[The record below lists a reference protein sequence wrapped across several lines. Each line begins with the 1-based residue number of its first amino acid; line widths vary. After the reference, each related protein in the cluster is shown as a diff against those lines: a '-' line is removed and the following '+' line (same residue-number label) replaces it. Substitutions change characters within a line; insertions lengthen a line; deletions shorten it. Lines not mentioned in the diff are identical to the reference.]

1 MIWSFLRN
9 FYFGENWG
17 FAESV
22 IVQLIVV
29 VFVIFFFCM
38 QINIFC
44 LLKLVL
50 KHLPRQRIFVT
61 GWRIFPVKTKT
72 SYNKLIEIKS
82 LLA

>member
-29 VFVIFFFCM
+29 VFVIFFLHADK
-38 QINIFC
+38 NILSVKISAQTSSTPKNFRHW
-44 LLKLVL
+44 LT
-50 KHLPRQRIFVT
+50 H
-61 GWRIFPVKTKT
+61 FPCQ
-72 SYNKLIEIKS
+72 N
-82 LLA
+82 

>member
-29 VFVIFFFCM
+29 VFVIFFLHADKYILSVKISAQTSSTPKNFRHW
-38 QINIFC
+38 
-44 LLKLVL
+44 LT
-50 KHLPRQRIFVT
+50 H
-61 GWRIFPVKTKT
+61 FPCQ
-72 SYNKLIEIKS
+72 N
-82 LLA
+82 